1 LITYGLAPLGD
12 EPPVRLL
19 RERTMAGLESHL
31 TLRDLHRMTWR
42 LHASTEV
49 FVCENPRVVEA
60 AADHG
65 CRRPLVCVFGN
76 PTTTALTLLD
86 ALHAADYAEHV
97 AAARERGTPLR
108 PLSGSPV
115 DAVWDPELTPAM
127 TALDAA
133 VHEESAL
140 ELLLTDLR

>member
-1 LITYGLAPLGD
+1 
-12 EPPVRLL
+12 
-19 RERTMAGLESHL
+19 
-31 TLRDLHRMTWR
+31 MTWQ
-42 LHASTEV
+42 LPTPLEV

-65 CRRPLVCVFGN
+65 CRRPLVCVSGN

-86 ALHAADYAEHV
+86 ALHAAGARLAYRGDFDWPGIAIANRMNGRYATRPWRMNATDYEEHV

-115 DAVWDPELTPAM
+115 NAAWDPELTPAM
-127 TALDAA
+127 TTLGAA